1 MSEADDQ
8 VELQDV
14 AEIEEVIEDEEMEEI
29 TEFIDKE
36 GENESIHEWVD
47 FWRQNRLRWTAII
60 LFSPF
65 VQVSLPQSRWSHL
78 HPLLKW
84 LSRVYSK
91 IFSHIIESFAW
102 YV

>member
-36 GENESIHEWVD
+36 GENESIHDEWVD
-47 FWRQNRLRWTAII
+47 F
-60 LFSPF
+60 
-65 VQVSLPQSRWSHL
+65 
-78 HPLLKW
+78 
-84 LSRVYSK
+84 
-91 IFSHIIESFAW
+91 
-102 YV
+102 